1 MMQAG
6 PRSGRLTR
14 SLRPAMERERGRGLC
29 VSENPDG
36 GGGGGE
42 RLDVTCPTLRLC
54 LQSPGRGGGAE
65 PDRVGVARSLVT
77 GPAAGSRVELE
88 RNSPVEDAFLFL
100 ARLSALSFSPSDF
113 LSQARFSPSEFLTL
127 CLESLADI
135 SLSSLF
141 FLLTHPSRTS

>member
-14 SLRPAMERERGRGLC
+14 SLHPAMERGRGRGLC

-42 RLDVTCPTLRLC
+42 RLDVTCPTPRLC

-65 PDRVGVARSLVT
+65 PDRAAVARSLVT

-100 ARLSALSFSPSDF
+100 ARLSALSLSPSDF
-113 LSQARFSPSEFLTL
+113 LSQARFSPSKF
-127 CLESLADI
+127 
-135 SLSSLF
+135 
-141 FLLTHPSRTS
+141 SRFV